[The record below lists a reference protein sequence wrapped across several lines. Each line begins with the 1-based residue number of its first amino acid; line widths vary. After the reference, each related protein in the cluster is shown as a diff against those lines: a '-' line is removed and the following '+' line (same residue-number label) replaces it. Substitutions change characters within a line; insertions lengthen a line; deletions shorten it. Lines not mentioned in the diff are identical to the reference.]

1 MLKKNPQID
10 LWSIGNSN
18 FSQRYV
24 LETSH
29 GFNNSNLSARIK
41 MLRIKQ
47 IVQVMARYDNVFICC
62 VGIHVYIF
70 TILICICL
78 KHFPLIYSSWYRL
91 YCIMYRGDIR
101 TGRRMNPFDNY
112 SYE

>member
-62 VGIHVYIF
+62 VGIYIYYTNLYLLKTF
-70 TILICICL
+70 SFDIQFLVSFIL
-78 KHFPLIYSSWYRL
+78 Y
-91 YCIMYRGDIR
+91 
-101 TGRRMNPFDNY
+101 NV
-112 SYE
+112 